1 METGCT
7 IFRLDP
13 ESWLATVTTCSLA
26 YSIYGS
32 VKPVYSDWDMVH
44 KGTYT
49 LQYI

>member
-13 ESWLATVTTCSLA
+13 ESWLAMVITCSLA

-32 VKPVYSDWDMVH
+32 VKPVDSDCDMMH
-44 KGTYT
+44 KGTHT
-49 LQYI
+49 VHYI